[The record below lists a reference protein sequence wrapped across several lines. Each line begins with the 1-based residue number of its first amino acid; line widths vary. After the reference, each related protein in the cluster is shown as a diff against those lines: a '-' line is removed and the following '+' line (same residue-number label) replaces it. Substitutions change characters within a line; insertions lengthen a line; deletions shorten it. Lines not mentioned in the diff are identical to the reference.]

1 MRLRLVLADTSRWI
15 ARIAAIPA
23 VLLILFYLL
32 FAVGESLQEIDP
44 WAILMSAL
52 PFLGISVGLILAYWK
67 EPTGSIVC
75 LVSFLV
81 LFSVSGILG
90 GLEDMLDDFSSFGLL
105 LAPVVLFS
113 ALWLLRRELQG

>member
-1 MRLRLVLADTSRWI
+1 MRLRLVLANISRWI
-15 ARIAAIPA
+15 ARITAIPA

-32 FAVGESLQEIDP
+32 FAVGGSLQEIDF
-44 WAILMSAL
+44 WAILMPAL
-52 PFLGISVGLILAYWK
+52 PFLAISVGLILAYWK
-67 EPTGSIVC
+67 EQTGSIVC

-81 LFSVSGILG
+81 LFIVSGILG

-113 ALWLLRRELQG
+113 ASWLLRRELQG